1 MLCSGWRSEYTVVSS
16 AAPRWIAISRP
27 RHQAYALVA
36 DLVSISESG
45 ERNALTPYLLSP
57 RLRDL
62 MEKHHDAFR

>member
-1 MLCSGWRSEYTVVSS
+1 M
-16 AAPRWIAISRP
+16 SRP